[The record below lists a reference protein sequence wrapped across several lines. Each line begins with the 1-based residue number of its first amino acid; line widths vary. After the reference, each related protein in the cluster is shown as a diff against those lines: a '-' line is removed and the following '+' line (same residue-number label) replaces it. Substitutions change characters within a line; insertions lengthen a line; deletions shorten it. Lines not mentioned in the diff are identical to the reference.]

1 MKILTGI
8 ICLLMMTP
16 AAFAGPKVGE
26 AQVVDYVDIERFMG
40 DWYVHGHTPT
50 LLDNHTMNQIESYK
64 LEADGTISTTYTFY
78 RKYPGGYQFK
88 FNPKGRV
95 YDTLTN
101 AHWKMQFVWPFK
113 GNYLVVRLAPDY
125 SYTVISVPKKDLIWV
140 MSRAQQM
147 DDAQYDG
154 ILRDLAADGYP
165 VETIRRVPQ
174 KW

>member
-1 MKILTGI
+1 ML
-8 ICLLMMTP
+8 CLLMLAPT
-16 AAFAGPKVGE
+16 AFSGPKVGE

-50 LLDNHTMNQIESYK
+50 VLDNHSVNQIESYK
-64 LEADGTISTTYTFY
+64 LEDDGTISTTYTFY

-88 FNPKGRV
+88 FTPKGRV
-95 YDTLTN
+95 YDSVTN

-147 DDAQYDG
+147 DDAQYEE

-165 VETIRRVPQ
+165 VETLRRVPQ
-174 KW
+174 NW